1 MSMINDALRRAS
13 NTPATEPIA
22 AAGAVPPP
30 LPAAAFNSVGQGFNT
45 VSDFPPLD
53 DQPPAKKTSLPLL
66 LLALFLFCA
75 AAAAGVY
82 LWERSHRAAPTSAT
96 KGQLAATT
104 TPAKATETTVTAA
117 PAPAAK
123 PATTAATTAASVAP
137 AARPTP
143 VAAAVTPTAQTAPT
157 APATAASNVPFPQLR
172 LQSIYYKPA
181 SPSVIINGRTLY
193 VNDQVQGVTVA
204 AIDPSSVTLVL
215 SGRTNV
221 LTLR

>member
-13 NTPATEPIA
+13 NVTAPEPMA
-22 AAGAVPPP
+22 ETGAVPPP
-30 LPAAAFNSVGQGFNT
+30 LPAAAFNN
-45 VSDFPPLD
+45 VSDFNTLEEP
-53 DQPPAKKTSLPLL
+53 PPAKKTSLPLL

-82 LWERSHRAAPTSAT
+82 LWERNHRAAPPTQSPR
-96 KGQLAATT
+96 GQLASTAPTAKAVEAAPQAA
-104 TPAKATETTVTAA
+104 PAKAASTAS
-117 PAPAAK
+117 PAPAARS
-123 PATTAATTAASVAP
+123 TTASATATQP
-137 AARPTP
+137 
-143 VAAAVTPTAQTAPT
+143 APT
-157 APATAASNVPFPQLR
+157 APAAAAAVPAANVTFPPLR

-181 SPSVIINGRTLY
+181 NPSVMINGHTLY
-193 VNDQVQGVTVA
+193 VNDLVQGVTVA

>member
-13 NTPATEPIA
+13 NVTAPQPLAESGA
-22 AAGAVPPP
+22 APPP
-30 LPAAAFNSVGQGFNT
+30 LPSGGFNT
-45 VSDFPPLD
+45 FTELPPLVE
-53 DQPPAKKTSLPLL
+53 QPPAKKTSLPLL

-82 LWERSHRAAPTSAT
+82 LWERSRTPVLPKKDAKGQIVASVVPAPKVADAPTTAKPAT
-96 KGQLAATT
+96 VAAAAT
-104 TPAKATETTVTAA
+104 ATAA
-117 PAPAAK
+117 PAAAPQK
-123 PATTAATTAASVAP
+123 AAAAPVSTAP
-137 AARPTP
+137 AAVP
-143 VAAAVTPTAQTAPT
+143 AANVT
-157 APATAASNVPFPQLR
+157 FPQLR

-181 SPSVIINGRTLY
+181 SPSVMINGRTLY